1 MSRAARAHRR
11 APERA
16 KVQAAAR
23 DLARGFVKDA
33 ESFRQL
39 MIEGAEAGAAVCDRL
54 RVATLLSA
62 LSGKHGPGD
71 VEAPRAQA
79 ERLFAQLERRDG

>member
-1 MSRAARAHRR
+1 MSRAVSQARSRARA
-11 APERA
+11 ET
-16 KVQAAAR
+16 QAAAR
-23 DLARGFVKDA
+23 HLARGFVKDP

-39 MIEGAEAGAAVCDRL
+39 MIEAAEAGAAVCDRL

>member
-1 MSRAARAHRR
+1 MSRAAAARSHRR
-11 APERA
+11 AE
-16 KVQAAAR
+16 VQAAAR
-23 DLARGFVKDA
+23 HLARGFVKDV

-62 LSGKHGPGD
+62 LSGRHGPTD
-71 VEAPRAQA
+71 VEAPRAHA